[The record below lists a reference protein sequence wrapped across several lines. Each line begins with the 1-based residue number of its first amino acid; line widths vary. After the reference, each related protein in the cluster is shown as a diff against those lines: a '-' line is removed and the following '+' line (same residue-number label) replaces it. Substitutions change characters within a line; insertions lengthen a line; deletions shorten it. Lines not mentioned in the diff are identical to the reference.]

1 MASEVEKQLERAK
14 RAIEKGKTA
23 DAIAAY
29 QAVLQAAPTTSEA
42 MQALGDLFIQQN
54 DPVRAA
60 NYYGLLFDRLADS
73 REEPRAA
80 ALYTRFLRSSE
91 QPPERQ
97 ARYALAL
104 QRQNKVGEAIEHFSV
119 AAEHFMSKGK
129 EDEALRCLEQVAELD
144 PTNAERQIS
153 LAELAEKRGKGAV
166 AARSYVRAG
175 QLALAAGETQKA
187 IARLAAANQ
196 AVPDDRDVALLYAQA
211 LMMSSE
217 AGLAV
222 TALESFAATEQPSP
236 TFSKCFGEA
245 LLRAGQVDRARAIL
259 EEYYETAGGDNAL
272 LFQVAEHYGAESKDD
287 KAVEVLTAVRQRFHD
302 AGNDNAFAA
311 RLDKIAEANPRSL
324 PIIEFWSLV
333 YSGMNREAR
342 YFETLVT
349 LFDAY
354 LENDNMKGACDT
366 LDRMVDID
374 PYDFHN
380 QQRLE
385 RLNGL
390 ADKDYLLRV
399 ASRLGVTLSQGDADS
414 DGNEKLSGEKA
425 GGTASAALDDL
436 LVQAEIFIQYSL
448 QPKAVERLQK
458 VAEVFPYESQT
469 NERYLGLCEMA
480 GWWPE
485 GVTRRASGEAA
496 ERLAAK
502 PKSVRADLDEEEP
515 RETPVAPSPSS
526 GIFTQETLRDLAK
539 IAEIGQNIYRQAS
552 PKEMLS
558 YTVNEIGKHLRAT
571 RCIAVVGEPGQPPQL
586 AAEFCAAGVGPLSA
600 SQVMRLVSQ
609 LERAAPDVMGGL
621 PLDVAAAP
629 MLGEVGLATA
639 LGVSLMDKE
648 TQAPAGVILTGHGE
662 PHKWKPNES
671 YFLQTVGDQM
681 LQGVSHTRLRSLV
694 RTMTV
699 GDRSTGLLARSAY
712 TDRLL
717 GEAQRAKTQ
726 DASLSVAILQIDSG
740 PDLIRQ
746 QGEALV
752 ENFLEQITRAVLP
765 LVRVTDLAVKY
776 TAWSLAFVFPDT
788 TLAGALGMI
797 EKMRQA
803 VVNGRK
809 ENTDSALRM
818 TVSAGVVEAIARV
831 DYDTEDIVTDLIN
844 RAESSLEEA
853 RKRGGDSVVSLTSSK
868 A

>member
-14 RAIEKGKTA
+14 RALEKAKPA

-29 QAVLQAAPTTSEA
+29 QAVLQAAPTNIEA

-54 DPVRAA
+54 EPLRAA

-73 REEPRAA
+73 REEPKAV

-97 ARYALAL
+97 ARYATAL
-104 QRQNKVGEAIEHFSV
+104 QRMNKPGEALEHFSV
-119 AAEHFMSKGK
+119 AAERFIAKGK

-144 PTNAERQIS
+144 PTNAERQIA
-153 LAELAEKRGKGAV
+153 LADLAEKRGKGAV

-175 QLALAAGETQKA
+175 QLAMTAGETQTA
-187 IARLAAANQ
+187 IKRLAAANS
-196 AVPDDRDVALLYAQA
+196 AMPDDRDIALLYAQA

-222 TALESFAATEQPSP
+222 TALEPFAAAEQQSP
-236 TFSKCFGEA
+236 AFSKCFGEA
-245 LLRAGQVDRARAIL
+245 LLRSGQLDRARVML
-259 EEYYETAGGDNAL
+259 EEYYKQAGGDNAL
-272 LFQVAEHYGAESKDD
+272 LFQVAEHYGAVSNDE
-287 KAVEVLTAVRQRFHD
+287 KAVEVLTGVRQRFHA
-302 AGNDNAFAA
+302 AGNDNTFAA

-342 YFETLVT
+342 YFETLVA

-354 LENDNMKGACDT
+354 LENDNLKGACDT

-374 PYDFHN
+374 PYDFRN

-390 ADKDYLLRV
+390 TDADYLQRV
-399 ASRLGVTLSQGDADS
+399 ASRLGVTLSQGGVVDS
-414 DGNEKLSGEKA
+414 IENATGEKS
-425 GGTASAALDDL
+425 GTASAALDDL
-436 LVQAEIFIQYSL
+436 LVQAEIFIQYAL

-458 VAEVFPYESQT
+458 VVELFPYESTT
-469 NERYLGLCEMA
+469 NERYLGLCELA

-485 GVTRRASGEAA
+485 GVARKAVGEAT
-496 ERLAAK
+496 ERLATK
-502 PKSVRADLDEEEP
+502 PKAAKAEREKDEGQKEIAVP
-515 RETPVAPSPSS
+515 PSPSS

-539 IAEIGQNIYRQAS
+539 IGEIGQSIYRQAS
-552 PKEMLS
+552 PKAMLS

-586 AAEFCAAGVGPLSA
+586 AAEYCAAGVAPSAGP
-600 SQVMRLVSQ
+600 QVMKLVSQ
-609 LERAAPDVMGGL
+609 LERAAPDAMGGL

-629 MLGEVGLATA
+629 MLREVGLVTA

-648 TQAPAGVILTGHGE
+648 TQAPAGVIIAGHAE
-662 PHKWKPNES
+662 SHKWKPNES

-694 RTMTV
+694 QTMTV
-699 GDRSTGLLARSAY
+699 ADRKTGLLARSAY

-726 DASLSVAILQIDSG
+726 DSSLSVAILQIDSG

-752 ENFLEQITRAVLP
+752 ENFLEQISRAVLP
-765 LVRVTDLAVKY
+765 LVRVSDLAVKY

-788 TLAGALGMI
+788 TLAGAMGMI

-803 VVNGRK
+803 VTNGRK
-809 ENTDSALRM
+809 ESSESALRM
-818 TVSAGVVEAIARV
+818 TVSAGVVEAIARA

>member
-14 RAIEKGKTA
+14 RAIEKGKIA
-23 DAIAAY
+23 DAISAY
-29 QAVLQAAPTTSEA
+29 QAVLQAAPTNIES

-54 DPVRAA
+54 DPLRAA
-60 NYYGLLFDRLADS
+60 TYYGLLFDRLAES

-80 ALYTRFLRSSE
+80 ALYTRFLRLSE

-104 QRQNKVGEAIEHFSV
+104 QRQNKAGEAIEHFSV
-119 AAEHFMSKGK
+119 AAEHFMAKGK

-153 LAELAEKRGKGAV
+153 LAELAEKRGKAEI

-187 IARLAAANQ
+187 IERLAAANH
-196 AVPDDRDVALLYAQA
+196 AVPNDRDVALLYAQA

-222 TALESFAATEQPSP
+222 AALEPFAAMEQSSP

-245 LLRAGQVDRARAIL
+245 LLRSGQLDRAHLML
-259 EEYYETAGGDNAL
+259 EEYYKASGGDNAL
-272 LFQVAEHYGAESKDD
+272 LFQVAEFYAAESKDE
-287 KAVEVLTAVRQRFHD
+287 KAVEVLTPVRQRFHD
-302 AGNDNAFAA
+302 AGNDIAFAS
-311 RLDKIAEANPRSL
+311 RLDKIAEANPRSM
-324 PIIEFWSLV
+324 PIIQFWSLV

-374 PYDFHN
+374 PYDFRN

-385 RLNGL
+385 RLNGV
-390 ADKDYLLRV
+390 ADNEYLLRV
-399 ASRLGVTLSQGDADS
+399 ASRLGVTLSQGSADG
-414 DGNEKLSGEKA
+414 GNGGGEKTV
-425 GGTASAALDDL
+425 GTTSAALDDL

-458 VAEVFPYESQT
+458 VVELFPYESQT

-485 GVTRRASGEAA
+485 GVARKVSGEAA
-496 ERLAAK
+496 ESLVSR
-502 PKSVRADLDEEEP
+502 PKSVRADVDQEETIEA
-515 RETPVAPSPSS
+515 PVAPSPS

-539 IAEIGQNIYRQAS
+539 IAEIGQSIYRQAS
-552 PKEMLS
+552 PKAMLS

-586 AAEFCAAGVGPLSA
+586 ASEYCAAGVVPSTA
-600 SQVMRLVSQ
+600 TQVMRLVSQ
-609 LERAAPDVMGGL
+609 LERAAPDAMGGL

-629 MLGEVGLATA
+629 VLREVGLVTA

-648 TQAPAGVILTGHGE
+648 TQAPAGVILSGHAE
-662 PHKWKPNES
+662 AHKWKPNES

-694 RTMTV
+694 QTMTV
-699 GDRSTGLLARSAY
+699 ADRKTGLLARSAY

-717 GEAQRAKTQ
+717 GEAQRAKVQ
-726 DASLSVAILQIDSG
+726 DATLSVAILQIDSG

-752 ENFLEQITRAVLP
+752 EKFMEQISRAVLP
-765 LVRVTDLAVKY
+765 LVRVSDLAVKY

-788 TLAGALGMI
+788 TLAGALGMV

-803 VVNGRK
+803 VTNGRK
-809 ENTDSALRM
+809 ENADSSPRM

>member
-14 RAIEKGKTA
+14 RAIEKGKPA

-29 QAVLQAAPTTSEA
+29 QAALQAAPTNTEA

-54 DPVRAA
+54 EPIRAA
-60 NYYGLLFDRLADS
+60 NYYGLLFDRLAES
-73 REEPRAA
+73 REEPRAV
-80 ALYTRFLRSSE
+80 ALYTRFLRSNE

-97 ARYALAL
+97 ARYATAL
-104 QRQNKVGEAIEHFSV
+104 QRQNKPGEALEHFSV
-119 AAEHFMSKGK
+119 AAEHFMAKGK
-129 EDEALRCLEQVAELD
+129 DDDALRCLEQVAELD

-153 LAELAEKRGKGAV
+153 LAELAEKRGKGAI

-175 QLALAAGETQKA
+175 QLALAAGETQTA
-187 IARLAAANQ
+187 IKRLAAANQ
-196 AVPDDRDVALLYAQA
+196 AVPDDRDVALLYAQS

-217 AGLAV
+217 VGLAV
-222 TALESFAATEQPSP
+222 TALEPFAAAAQQSP
-236 TFSKCFGEA
+236 AFSKCFGEA
-245 LLRAGQVDRARAIL
+245 LLRSGQMDRARTIL
-259 EEYYETAGGDNAL
+259 EEYYKLSGGDNAL
-272 LFQVAEHYGAESKDD
+272 LFQVAEHYAAESKDE
-287 KAVEVLTAVRQRFHD
+287 KAVEVLTAVRQRFHI

-324 PIIEFWSLV
+324 PVIEFWSLV

-374 PYDFHN
+374 PYDFRN

-385 RLNGL
+385 RLNGV
-390 ADKDYLLRV
+390 ADSDYLQRV
-399 ASRLGVTLSQGDADS
+399 ASRLGVTLSGGPNSDAS
-414 DGNEKLSGEKA
+414 EITTGEKS
-425 GGTASAALDDL
+425 GTASAALDDL

-458 VAEVFPYESQT
+458 VVELFPYESTT
-469 NERYLGLCEMA
+469 NERYLGLCELA

-485 GVTRRASGEAA
+485 GAPRRAAGESN
-496 ERLAAK
+496 ERLATK
-502 PKSVRADLDEEEP
+502 PKSVRVDLDEEEL
-515 RETPVAPSPSS
+515 RENAVSPPTSS

-539 IAEIGQNIYRQAS
+539 IAEIGQTIYRQAS
-552 PKEMLS
+552 PKAMLS

-586 AAEFCAAGVGPLSA
+586 AAEYCAAGVGPSSA
-600 SQVMRLVSQ
+600 TQVMRLVSQ
-609 LERAAPDVMGGL
+609 LERAAPDAMGGL
-621 PLDVAAAP
+621 PMDVAAAP
-629 MLGEVGLATA
+629 MLREVGLATA

-648 TQAPAGVILTGHGE
+648 TQAPAGVIIAGHAE
-662 PHKWKPNES
+662 SHKWKPNES

-694 RTMTV
+694 QTMTV
-699 GDRSTGLLARSAY
+699 ADRKTGLLARSAY

-717 GEAQRAKTQ
+717 GEAQRAKLQ

-740 PDLIRQ
+740 PELIRQ

-752 ENFLEQITRAVLP
+752 ENFLEQISRAVLP
-765 LVRVTDLAVKY
+765 MVRVSDLAVKY

-809 ENTDSALRM
+809 ENSDSTLKM
-818 TVSAGVVEAIARV
+818 TVSAGVVEAIARA
-831 DYDTEDIVTDLIN
+831 DYDTEDIVIDLIN

-868 A
+868 S

>member
-1 MASEVEKQLERAK
+1 MASEVEKQFERAK
-14 RAIEKGKTA
+14 RAIEKGKPA

-29 QAVLQAAPTTSEA
+29 QAVLQAAPTNIEA

-54 DPVRAA
+54 EPVRAA

-73 REEPRAA
+73 REEPKAA
-80 ALYTRFLRSSE
+80 ALYMRFLRSSE

-97 ARYALAL
+97 ARYATAL
-104 QRQNKVGEAIEHFSV
+104 QRQNKPGEAIEHFSV
-119 AAEHFMSKGK
+119 AAEHFIAKGK
-129 EDEALRCLEQVAELD
+129 EDDALRCLEQVAELD

-153 LAELAEKRGKGAV
+153 LAELAAKRGKGAI

-175 QLALAAGETQKA
+175 QLALAAGETQTA
-187 IARLAAANQ
+187 IKRLAAANS

-217 AGLAV
+217 AGLAM
-222 TALESFAATEQPSP
+222 TALEPFAATEQQSP
-236 TFSKCFGEA
+236 AFSKCFGEA
-245 LLRAGQVDRARAIL
+245 LLRAGQLDRAHAML
-259 EEYYETAGGDNAL
+259 DEYYKQAGGDNAL

-287 KAVEVLTAVRQRFHD
+287 KAVEVLTEVRKRFHD

-333 YSGMNREAR
+333 CSGMNREAR
-342 YFETLVT
+342 YFETLVA

-354 LENDNMKGACDT
+354 LENDKLKGACDT

-374 PYDFHN
+374 PYDFRN

-390 ADKDYLLRV
+390 TDNDYLLRV
-399 ASRLGVTLSQGDADS
+399 ASRLGVTLSGGSAEDEA
-414 DGNEKLSGEKA
+414 NENATGEKS
-425 GGTASAALDDL
+425 GTASAALDDL
-436 LVQAEIFIQYSL
+436 LVQAEIFIQYAL

-458 VAEVFPYESQT
+458 VVELFPYESTT
-469 NERYLGLCEMA
+469 NERYLGLCELA

-485 GVTRRASGEAA
+485 GAARKAGGEAA
-496 ERLAAK
+496 ERLATK
-502 PKSVRADLDEEEP
+502 PKTARAELQEEEP
-515 RETPVAPSPSS
+515 REIAVPPSPSS

-539 IAEIGQNIYRQAS
+539 IAEIGQNIYRQSS
-552 PKEMLS
+552 PKAMLS
-558 YTVNEIGKHLRAT
+558 YTVNEIGKHFRST
-571 RCIAVVGEPGQPPQL
+571 RCIAVVGEPGQPPQI
-586 AAEFCAAGVGPLSA
+586 ATEYCAAGVAPSTA
-600 SQVMRLVSQ
+600 PQVMRLVSQ
-609 LERAAPDVMGGL
+609 LERAAPDAMGGL

-629 MLGEVGLATA
+629 MLREVGLVTA

-648 TQAPAGVILTGHGE
+648 TQAPAGVIIAGHAE
-662 PHKWKPNES
+662 SHKWKPNES

-694 RTMTV
+694 QTMTV
-699 GDRSTGLLARSAY
+699 ADRKTGLLARSAY

-752 ENFLEQITRAVLP
+752 ENFLEQISRAVLP
-765 LVRVTDLAVKY
+765 LVRPADLAVKY

-788 TLAGALGMI
+788 TLAGALGMV

-809 ENTDSALRM
+809 ENSESVLRM

-868 A
+868 V

>member
-14 RAIEKGKTA
+14 RAIEKGKPA

-29 QAVLQAAPTTSEA
+29 QAVLQAAPTSIEA

-54 DPVRAA
+54 EPVRAA
-60 NYYGLLFDRLADS
+60 NYYGLLFDRLAES
-73 REEPRAA
+73 REEPKAV

-97 ARYALAL
+97 ARYATAL
-104 QRQNKVGEAIEHFSV
+104 QRQNKPGEAIEHFSV
-119 AAEHFMSKGK
+119 AAEHFMAKGK
-129 EDEALRCLEQVAELD
+129 EDDALRCLEQVAELD

-153 LAELAEKRGKGAV
+153 LAELAEKRGRGAV

-175 QLALAAGETQKA
+175 QLALAAGETQQA
-187 IARLAAANQ
+187 IARLASANQ

-222 TALESFAATEQPSP
+222 IALERFSATEQPSP
-236 TFSKCFGEA
+236 AFSKCFGEA
-245 LLRAGQVDRARAIL
+245 LLRAGDLDRAHAML
-259 EEYYETAGGDNAL
+259 DEYYKVAGGDNAL
-272 LFQVAEHYGAESKDD
+272 LFQVAEHYGAVSNDE
-287 KAVEVLTAVRQRFHD
+287 KAVEVLTTVRQRFHD

-342 YFETLVT
+342 YFETLVA

-354 LENDNMKGACDT
+354 LENDKMKGACDT

-374 PYDFHN
+374 PYDFRN

-390 ADKDYLLRV
+390 TDNDYLLRV
-399 ASRLGVTLSQGDADS
+399 ASRLGVTLSQGGADGGS
-414 DGNEKLSGEKA
+414 DENASGEKS
-425 GGTASAALDDL
+425 GTASAALDDL

-458 VAEVFPYESQT
+458 VVELFPYESQT

-485 GVTRRASGEAA
+485 GVARRASGEAA
-496 ERLAAK
+496 ERLASK
-502 PKSVRADLDEEEP
+502 PKTVRAELDEEEP
-515 RETPVAPSPSS
+515 RETPVASSPSS

-552 PKEMLS
+552 PKAMLS

-586 AAEFCAAGVGPLSA
+586 AAEYCAAGIGPSSGTL
-600 SQVMRLVSQ
+600 VMRLVSQ
-609 LERAAPDVMGGL
+609 LERAAPDAMGGL

-629 MLGEVGLATA
+629 MLRDVGLVTA

-648 TQAPAGVILTGHGE
+648 TQAPAGVIVAGHADL
-662 PHKWKPNES
+662 HKWKPNES

-694 RTMTV
+694 QTMAV
-699 GDRSTGLLARSAY
+699 ADRKTGLLARSAY

-717 GEAQRAKTQ
+717 GEAQRAKMQ

-752 ENFLEQITRAVLP
+752 DNFLEQISRAVLP
-765 LVRVTDLAVKY
+765 LVRASDLAVKY

-788 TLAGALGMI
+788 TLSGALGMM

-809 ENTDSALRM
+809 ENADTAPRM

>member
-14 RAIEKGKTA
+14 RAIEKGKPA
-23 DAIAAY
+23 DAISAY
-29 QAVLQAAPTTSEA
+29 QAVLQAAPTNIEA

-54 DPVRAA
+54 EPIRAA
-60 NYYGLLFDRLADS
+60 NYYGLLFDRLAES
-73 REEPRAA
+73 REEPKAV

-97 ARYALAL
+97 ARYATAL
-104 QRQNKVGEAIEHFSV
+104 QRQNKSGEAIEHFSV
-119 AAEHFMSKGK
+119 AAEHFLAKGK
-129 EDEALRCLEQVAELD
+129 EDDALRCLEQVAELD

-153 LAELAEKRGKGAV
+153 LAELAEKRGKGAI

-175 QLALAAGETQKA
+175 QLALAAGETQTA
-187 IARLAAANQ
+187 IKRLASANQ
-196 AVPDDRDVALLYAQA
+196 AMPDDRDVALLYAQS

-217 AGLAV
+217 VGLAV
-222 TALESFAATEQPSP
+222 TALEPFAGAEQQSP
-236 TFSKCFGEA
+236 AFSKCFGEA
-245 LLRAGQVDRARAIL
+245 LLRSGQLDRAHAIL
-259 EEYYETAGGDNAL
+259 EDYYKVSGGDNAL
-272 LFQVAEHYGAESKDD
+272 LFQVAEHYGAESKDA
-287 KAVEVLTAVRQRFHD
+287 KAVEVLTAVRQRFHI

-374 PYDFHN
+374 PYDFRN

-385 RLNGL
+385 RLNGV
-390 ADKDYLLRV
+390 ADNDYLQRV
-399 ASRLGVTLSQGDADS
+399 ASRLGVTLSGGPNSDA
-414 DGNEKLSGEKA
+414 NENATGEKA
-425 GGTASAALDDL
+425 GTASAALDDL

-458 VAEVFPYESQT
+458 VVELFPYESTT
-469 NERYLGLCEMA
+469 NERYLGLCELA

-485 GVTRRASGEAA
+485 GVPRRAGGESN
-496 ERLAAK
+496 ERLASK
-502 PKSVRADLDEEEP
+502 PKSVRADVDDEEP
-515 RETPVAPSPSS
+515 REVAGSPSHS
-526 GIFTQETLRDLAK
+526 TGIFTQETLRDLAK
-539 IAEIGQNIYRQAS
+539 IAEIGQTIYRQAS
-552 PKEMLS
+552 PKAMLS

-586 AAEFCAAGVGPLSA
+586 AAEYCAAGVGPSTA
-600 SQVMRLVSQ
+600 TQVMRLVSQ
-609 LERAAPDVMGGL
+609 LERAAPDAMGGL
-621 PLDVAAAP
+621 PMDVAAAP
-629 MLGEVGLATA
+629 MLREVGLVTA

-648 TQAPAGVILTGHGE
+648 TQAPAGVIIAGHAE
-662 PHKWKPNES
+662 SHKWKPNES

-694 RTMTV
+694 QTMTV
-699 GDRSTGLLARSAY
+699 ADRKTGLLARSAY

-717 GEAQRAKTQ
+717 GEAQRAKLQ

-752 ENFLEQITRAVLP
+752 ENFLEQISRAVLP
-765 LVRVTDLAVKY
+765 MVRVSDLAVKY

-788 TLAGALGMI
+788 TLPGALGMI

-803 VVNGRK
+803 VTNGRK
-809 ENTDSALRM
+809 ENSETNLKM
-818 TVSAGVVEAIARV
+818 TVSAGVVEAIARA

-868 A
+868 S